1 MESLM
6 VQPVAGGCCNLL
18 AALRCS
24 LMMVGG
30 VDVVGVVLC
39 GSPDQDH
46 DIIMDHVTQRLA
58 GCTCPMLHLVAFDCE
73 ENEVLLM
80 KRLSEEVSNSSFH
93 HYQVTGSYYQ
103 RCDLFSNL

>member
-1 MESLM
+1 M

-24 LMMVGG
+24 LMMGGG

-46 DIIMDHVTQRLA
+46 NIIVDHVTQRLA

-73 ENEVLLM
+73 QNEVLLM
-80 KRLSEEVSNSSFH
+80 KRLSDEISHSSFH

-103 RCDLFSNL
+103 GCDLFSTFVVG